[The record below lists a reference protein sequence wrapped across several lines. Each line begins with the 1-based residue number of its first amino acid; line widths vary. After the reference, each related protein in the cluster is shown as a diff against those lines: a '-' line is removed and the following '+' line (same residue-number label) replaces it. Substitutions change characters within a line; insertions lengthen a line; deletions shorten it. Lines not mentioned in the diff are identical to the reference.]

1 MEFSLKK
8 LYVEKQGSE
17 LVSSWVLG
25 SSSSSIILC
34 PPKVN
39 WRKSW
44 TLSFKSNTEFLRGF
58 NASEYF
64 LPLTQRIYRGDNQE
78 WLNEINGNWRKR
90 FLELRVCGGFPG
102 EGSPGEWRK

>member
-1 MEFSLKK
+1 MEAEKQRVKPTEFSLKK

-44 TLSFKSNTEFLRGF
+44 TLSFKFNTEFLRGF

-64 LPLTQRIYRGDNQE
+64 LPLTQRIYRWDKQE
-78 WLNEINGNWRKR
+78 WPNEIKGIG
-90 FLELRVCGGFPG
+90 LRN
-102 EGSPGEWRK
+102 SWN